1 MPQEP
6 VSEYRLSPA
15 AQGDLERIWVF
26 TVQMWSADQ
35 AEAYLQGL
43 DETLDILVA
52 HPGIARERYEI
63 VPPVRLHPYRSHLIV
78 YRIEPDHLAVIRI
91 LHTRQHWQA
100 LLRN

>member
-1 MPQEP
+1 MPREP

-15 AQGDLERIWVF
+15 ARGDLEGIWEF
-26 TVQMWSADQ
+26 SARTWSAGQ
-35 AEAYLQGL
+35 AEEYLHGL
-43 DETLDILVA
+43 GETLDILVA
-52 HPGIARERYEI
+52 HPGIARERHEI